1 MKKIL
6 AMVMAIV
13 MMMAIAVPAFA
24 GTISN
29 APGSGEST
37 VKTDASAVGAGTFLV
52 TYPAEMVVAWG
63 VESTP
68 FTYDVETQLAVG
80 KVLTV
85 TVADKE
91 NGLVMLNGDRELP
104 YALSGDVTIT
114 AEEVTDTTKTINV
127 DIAKAD
133 WDAVAIGDYSDIV
146 TFSAAISDK
155 A

>member
-6 AMVMAIV
+6 AIAMAIV

-24 GTISN
+24 GEITN

-37 VKTDASAVGAGTFLV
+37 VKTDTTAVGAGTFTV
-52 TYPAEMVVAWG
+52 TYPAEMVVAWNAT
-63 VESTP
+63 STA
-68 FTYDVETQLAVG
+68 FTYDIDTQLLVG

-85 TVADKE
+85 TVADKADGFIMK
-91 NGLVMLNGDRELP
+91 NGTRELP
-104 YALSGDVTIT
+104 YALTGDVTAT
-114 AEEVTDTTKTINV
+114 AEEVTDVTKTINV
-127 DIAKAD
+127 EITTDN
-133 WDAVAIGDYSDIV
+133 WTAVAIGDYSDIV

>member
-6 AMVMAIV
+6 AIALAIV
-13 MMMAIAVPAFA
+13 MMTAIAVPAFA
-24 GTISN
+24 GTIES

-37 VKTDASAVGAGTFLV
+37 VKTDTTAVGAGTFTV
-52 TYPAEMVVAWG
+52 TYPAEMVVTWG

-68 FTYDVETQLAVG
+68 FTYDIETQLLVG

-85 TVADKE
+85 TVADKAD
-91 NGLVMLNGDRELP
+91 GLVMKNGDRELP
-104 YALSGDVTIT
+104 YALSGDVTAT

-127 DIAKAD
+127 DITTND
-133 WDAVAIGDYSDIV
+133 WNAVAIGDYSDIV

>member
-6 AMVMAIV
+6 AIALVIV
-13 MMMAIAVPAFA
+13 MMTAIAVPAFA
-24 GTISN
+24 GTIES

-37 VKTDASAVGAGTFLV
+37 VKTDTTAVGAGTFTV

-68 FTYDVETQLAVG
+68 FTYDIETQLLVG

-85 TVADKE
+85 TVADKAD
-91 NGLVMLNGDRELP
+91 GLVMMNGDRELP
-104 YALSGDVTIT
+104 YALSGDVTAT
-114 AEEVTDTTKTINV
+114 AEEVTDITKTINV
-127 DIAKAD
+127 DITTND
-133 WDAVAIGDYSDIV
+133 WNAVAIGDYSDIV
-146 TFSAAISDK
+146 TFSAVVSDK